1 MKIILNGEDRTSAY
15 QGETLGDIF
24 DQVHKKCEADGEII
38 SHLLIDDKEAAL
50 DSMAARKTS
59 TADVKSLE
67 IETATLAE
75 ILERNILNAQ
85 NYLQKLLPGIEKTAE
100 IFRSGNEQEANQ
112 LFLQIIDG
120 MDWFSQVMEIVI
132 QVKQFEPDRPIY
144 NGKSLKDQ
152 KNQFADLTRQMLEAN
167 KNKDWVLLAD
177 LLEYEL
183 LPYYQEWNDFLP
195 KIRSL

>member
-1 MKIILNGEDRTSAY
+1 M
-15 QGETLGDIF
+15 
-24 DQVHKKCEADGEII
+24 
-38 SHLLIDDKEAAL
+38 
-50 DSMAARKTS
+50 
-59 TADVKSLE
+59 KSLE

-144 NGKSLKDQ
+144 SGKSLQDQ

-195 KIRSL
+195 KIKSL